1 MTTEELQ
8 KIIDQF
14 DENEL
19 KEKGIFSILQYGGGS
34 DESFIKANKEG
45 LEMFA
50 LELLKSSRDA
60 ENVIA
65 DKEKNIIPLN
75 YDESWIDESGDTF
88 IQYIEPIKEKQEFK
102 SKKDYKQTILDK
114 LVPLGCITTIIVII
128 ISTIVGLIT
137 ITDWIF

>member
-1 MTTEELQ
+1 M
-8 KIIDQF
+8 
-14 DENEL
+14 L
-19 KEKGIFSILQYGGGS
+19 KRQGIFSILQYGGGS

-65 DKEKNIIPLN
+65 DKKKNIIPLN
-75 YDESWIDESGDTF
+75 YDESWIDEFGDTF

-114 LVPLGCITTIIVII
+114 LVPLGCITAIIVII

>member
-1 MTTEELQ
+1 LTEEELQ

-14 DENEL
+14 DEEML
-19 KEKGIFSILQYGGGS
+19 KRQGIFSILQYGGGS

-65 DKEKNIIPLN
+65 DKKKNIIPLN
-75 YDESWIDESGDTF
+75 YDESWIDEFGDTF

-114 LVPLGCITTIIVII
+114 LVPLGCITAIIVII

>member
-1 MTTEELQ
+1 MTEEELQ

-14 DENEL
+14 DEEML
-19 KEKGIFSILQYGGGS
+19 KRQGIFSILQYGGGS

-65 DKEKNIIPLN
+65 DKKKNIIPLN
-75 YDESWIDESGDTF
+75 YDESWIDEFGDTF

-114 LVPLGCITTIIVII
+114 LVPLGCITAIIVII